1 MTTPDVDL
9 TDEQRLFQSTVRDFC
24 EVHVRPLVAK
34 AEASESFPRDALLPA
49 MAALGFFRI
58 GVPEEHGGAGGDSI
72 MHAILAEEVGRIC
85 GGFAASIAPCVLG
98 PSLLLRLATPAQRAA
113 YLESVMNGRCLFAI
127 ALTEPGAG
135 SDLFSLQT
143 TARVDGEYYEIN
155 GSKTFITNGPLADV
169 LVVAALSSEHA
180 ARTGI
185 ARAAGIGLYFV
196 PRDTPGFSIA
206 RKLSKLGMRSSETAE
221 LVFDACRIPEGN
233 RVGGREVN
241 FLRLLGV
248 LDQNRLYV
256 AALSLGIAQAAF
268 EAARAYAQQRTTFG
282 KPIGDHQAIGFML
295 ARMAVDLDAAR
306 LLIRRAARVYDA
318 GTRASGAIA
327 KAKWFATEA
336 AVRITG
342 QAVQIHG
349 GYGYMTE
356 LPLERYFR
364 DAKVGTIWEGTSEIQ
379 QLVIA
384 QELGLL
390 RGT

>member
-1 MTTPDVDL
+1 MTAPDPDL
-9 TDEQRLFQSTVRDFC
+9 AEEHRLFQSTVRDFC
-24 EVHVRPLVAK
+24 DARVRPLVAH
-34 AEASESFPRDALLPA
+34 AEATECFPRTELLPA

-58 GVPEEHGGAGGDSI
+58 GVPEEHGGVGGDSI
-72 MHAILAEEVGRIC
+72 MHVIIAEEVGRVC
-85 GGFAASIAPCVLG
+85 GGFAASVAPCVLG
-98 PSLLLRLATPAQRAA
+98 PSLLIRLATPAQRETF
-113 YLESVMNGRCLFAI
+113 LEPVMTGQCVFAI

-135 SDLFSLQT
+135 SDLFGLQT
-143 TARVDGEYYEIN
+143 TARLDGASYELN
-155 GSKTFITNGPLADV
+155 GAKTFITNGPIADV
-169 LVVAALSSEHA
+169 IVVAALNSEHA
-180 ARTGI
+180 ARSGI
-185 ARAAGIGLYFV
+185 ARAAGINLYFV
-196 PRDTPGFSIA
+196 PNGTPGFSVA

-221 LVFDACRIPEGN
+221 LAFESCRIPEAN
-233 RVGGREVN
+233 RIGGRDVN

-268 EAARAYAQQRTTFG
+268 DAAHAYAQQRKTFG
-282 KPIGDHQAIGFML
+282 KAIGDHQAIGFAL
-295 ARMAVDLDAAR
+295 ARMSVDLDAAR
-306 LLIRRAARVYDA
+306 LLIRRAARLYDTGA
-318 GTRASGAIA
+318 RASAAIA

-342 QAVQIHG
+342 EALQIHG

-379 QLVIA
+379 QLIIA

-390 RGT
+390 RG